1 MKIRENLEKKHE
13 RGESDVVTN
22 STNPRYDRHQ
32 LCPSGWISERLVMAM
47 CFDVIFESDI

>member
-1 MKIRENLEKKHE
+1 MKIRENLEKEHE
-13 RGESDVVTN
+13 SRECDIGTN

-47 CFDVIFESDI
+47 CFDVIFKSDI